1 MANWPTGR
9 RADQLPKNKN
19 YLSQKTILTATY
31 QVVFMD
37 YYTKRWNRIKRHLKR
52 EKYDAFVV
60 KQDSNMRY
68 LSYTHLSPAH
78 PPSPIVSYIV
88 IPKKGSLVAIT
99 PSLEYFRCQVD
110 CAVKD
115 IRLFTP
121 YPGMKADAKDGKKLL
136 KNVLDEKKCKKVLF
150 DTKENVKDIKTESD
164 DLITKMRE
172 VKDDQ
177 ELRNIRKACRI
188 VDKSAKVL
196 GDEIL
201 KIGKTEREVAR
212 ELDFFMLENGAH
224 SIAFSSIIASGKH
237 SSFSHHDNGT
247 RKLRDGDLVICD
259 FGVYFNGYCSDIT
272 RTYGIGNV
280 KEKLIEIYDIV
291 LEAQTK
297 AIKMVKPRVEY
308 KTVDMMI
315 RNLFKEY
322 GYQGNFVHGT
332 GHGIGLDVHESPR
345 VACVAKGKFAK
356 GNVVTVEPG
365 IYIPNK
371 GGVRIEDD
379 VNVTSKGVEVLTKAY
394 KKSL

>member
-1 MANWPTGR
+1 
-9 RADQLPKNKN
+9 
-19 YLSQKTILTATY
+19 
-31 QVVFMD
+31 MD
-37 YYTKRWNRIKRHLKR
+37 FYTKRWNKIKRYLAK

-60 KQDSNMRY
+60 KQDSNLRY

-78 PPSPIVSYIV
+78 PPSPILTYIV

-115 IRLFTP
+115 IRLYTP
-121 YPGMKADAKDGKKLL
+121 YPGMKADAKYGPKLL
-136 KNVLDEKKCKKVLF
+136 KNVLTEKKCKKVLF
-150 DTKENVKDIKTESD
+150 DTKENVKGIKTTSD
-164 DLITKMRE
+164 ELITIMRE
-172 VKDDQ
+172 VKEDQ
-177 ELRNIRKACRI
+177 ELRNIRKACKI
-188 VDKSAKVL
+188 VDKGAKVL
-196 GDEIL
+196 RDEIL

-212 ELDFFMLENGAH
+212 ELDFYLFENGAH

-259 FGVYFNGYCSDIT
+259 FGVYYNGYCSDIT

-280 KEKLIEIYDIV
+280 KEKFIDIYDIV

-308 KTVDMMI
+308 KSVDIMI
-315 RNLFKEY
+315 RDLFKEY
-322 GYQGNFVHGT
+322 GFQGNFVHGT

-345 VACVAKGKFAK
+345 VAYVVTGKFVK
-356 GNVVTVEPG
+356 GNVVTIEPG

-379 VNVTSKGVEVLTKAY
+379 VNVTSKGVEVLTKAN
-394 KKSL
+394 KRSL